1 MFIRMGSK
9 KLDGEDE
16 GFWQP
21 IEYEKVPHY
30 CITYKKQG
38 HLTPSYRSSVRRSGP
53 IVGPEQ
59 PPPPA
64 LCGLPPLGSGDGG
77 GGDLSNPSPVPHA
90 SPPSGGGNEGSG
102 GGVSKPPS
110 AQNQSALGLGNFS
123 VPQAGDGDVHDTT
136 LAETTHTQEEVH
148 DTEAQEAN
156 TKDFDADL
164 DDHLV
169 KNPTK
174 IHNEDD
180 LYTSPTQVD
189 DSSTHGDVTVP
200 IISLVAQRTEVVPV
214 AKRTRRTQST
224 SEQSNVAGFYRE
236 ASDDDSDSSVASRVA
251 TFEFTGHYRE
261 SARGNGSPPKTS
273 QVLFGGRIT
282 RSSDQTIL
290 HSYLITTYK
299 PIYFAFNGKCWTIP

>member
-1 MFIRMGSK
+1 MLSLCRNPEK
-9 KLDGEDE
+9 HT
-16 GFWQP
+16 P
-21 IEYEKVPHY
+21 IHQVLNLLWRP
-30 CITYKKQG
+30 
-38 HLTPSYRSSVRRSGP
+38 RSLQRESILRGKRSGP
-53 IVGPEQ
+53 TVGPEQ

-64 LCGLPPLGSGDGG
+64 PCGLPPLGSGDGG

-90 SPPSGGGNEGSG
+90 SPPSGGGNAGSG
-102 GGVSKPPS
+102 G
-110 AQNQSALGLGNFS
+110 
-123 VPQAGDGDVHDTT
+123 GDVHDTT

-200 IISLVAQRTEVVPV
+200 IISPVAQRTEVVPV
-214 AKRTRRTQST
+214 AKRTRKTQST

-236 ASDDDSDSSVASRVA
+236 ASDDDSDSLVTNRVA

-273 QVLFGGRIT
+273 ILKCYLVARSLDHQTRPFCIPISSQRINP
-282 RSSDQTIL
+282 SIL
-290 HSYLITTYK
+290 NSYFI
-299 PIYFAFNGKCWTIP
+299 IVNIFNI